1 VTKVILRSDEL
12 RFDALASVPVV
23 VTTRWKGVAFRRRLR
38 ALAERYSGGE
48 ITLDE
53 VTASVQG
60 WVNHVRYG
68 NTVGLRTALLSSVP
82 ITPTTAR
89 PCRSES
95 MIDGCLS
102 NTRAAGYTAPGK
114 RTELRTSAAAQ

>member
-1 VTKVILRSDEL
+1 MV
-12 RFDALASVPVV
+12 SVPVV
-23 VTTRWKGVAFRRRLR
+23 VTSRWKGVAFRRLLR

-48 ITLDE
+48 ITLGE

-60 WVNHVRYG
+60 LVNHVRYG
-68 NTVGLRTALLSSVP
+68 STVGLRKALISSVP

-89 PCRSES
+89 PCQSAS
-95 MIDGCLS
+95 MFGGCLS

-114 RTELRTSAAAQ
+114 RAELRTSAAARLLAYSL